1 MEAIV
6 TIENLTISFTNLYG
20 KSYAVRNLSL
30 SIPKGK
36 TLGLVGE
43 SGCGKSVTAYSILN
57 LVPKPGKI
65 ESGTITYNSIDLL
78 HCPDSTLR
86 SIRGKNIAMIF
97 QEPMTSLNPVFTIGY
112 QVQEA
117 VELHLHYNKEQAKE
131 YTIELLGKAGIPNPS
146 QRYYTYPHELSGGL
160 RQRAM
165 IAMALA
171 AHPDLLIADEPTT
184 ALDVTIQSQIL
195 DLLLTLQATEHMS
208 MLLITHDLGIV
219 ANTADY
225 IAIMYAGEIV
235 EMAPTKEIFENP
247 LHPYTHGLMNCIPS
261 LHKSAKR
268 LYTIPGNV
276 PVITQPPVGCVFHPR
291 CYLGDDQCI
300 RHAISLEEKK
310 KGHFVRC
317 IKAV

>member
-36 TLGLVGE
+36 TVGLVGE

-57 LVPKPGKI
+57 LVPKPGNI
-65 ESGTITYNSIDLL
+65 ESGTIKYNSIDLL
-78 HCPDSTLR
+78 RCPDDTLR

-112 QVQEA
+112 QIQEA
-117 VELHLHYNKEQAKE
+117 VELHLQYNKQEAKQ

-146 QRYYTYPHELSGGL
+146 QRYYAYPHELSGGL

-195 DLLLTLQATEHMS
+195 DLLLTLQTTEHMS

-235 EMAPTKEIFENP
+235 ESAPTKDIFVNP

-261 LHKSAKR
+261 LHKTAKR

-276 PVITQPPVGCVFHPR
+276 PIITRQPEGCVFYPR
-291 CYLGDDQCI
+291 CYKAKKECLHSTI
-300 RHAISLEEKK
+300 ELEQKRK
-310 KGHFVRC
+310 DHYARC
-317 IKAV
+317 IMV

>member
-57 LVPKPGKI
+57 LVPKPGNI
-65 ESGTITYNSIDLL
+65 ESGTITYNSINLL
-78 HCPDSTLR
+78 HCPDDTLR

-117 VELHLHYNKEQAKE
+117 VELHLNYSKQEAKE
-131 YTIELLGKAGIPNPS
+131 YTIQLLGKAGIPNPS
-146 QRYYTYPHELSGGL
+146 QRYFAYPHELSGGL

-235 EMAPTKEIFENP
+235 EYAPTKEIFDNP

-261 LHKSAKR
+261 LHKTAKR

-276 PVITQPPVGCVFHPR
+276 PIITQPPQGCVFHPR
-291 CYLGDDQCI
+291 CSLGDDEC
-300 RHAISLEEKK
+300 LKK
-310 KGHFVRC
+310 PVDLLGRKNGHLVRC
-317 IKAV
+317 IKV